1 MATPTNVY
9 DIWSAKTRANPQA
22 VYERMRSEAPVY
34 RAVGPHSGNNF
45 WFITRYD
52 DCMAVLKNDQ
62 TIGKEFRNHLPPEV
76 ANKWGPP
83 PDSNDVF
90 EVINHH
96 LLNIDPPDHTR
107 LRSLVHKAFTP
118 KRIENLRPRIQEITD
133 DLIDQMQ
140 GKSQVDLIAAFS
152 FPLPITVIAEMLGV
166 PAADRDRFRDW
177 TRTLLFVPDA
187 DENRRAVM
195 EFGLYMN
202 NLIDERRENPQD
214 DVLTGLIE
222 AEEAGERL
230 DRMELLSML
239 FLLLVAGH
247 ETTVNLVA
255 NGTLLLLQ
263 YPDQMEKLK
272 NDPSLIRTAIEEI
285 LRYNGPVETTT
296 FRWAFEDVEIGGV
309 TIPAGDVVL
318 PALLAANRDPA
329 YFKDPNVFDITRENN
344 KHIAFG
350 LGIHYCVGA
359 PLARMEGAIAINTL
373 LKRLPNIQLAVNVDD
388 LQWNESILLHGMKE
402 MPVTF

>member
-1 MATPTNVY
+1 MTTQTHVY

-22 VYERMRSEAPVY
+22 LYEQMRDETPIY
-34 RAVGPHSGNNF
+34 RAVGPVTGNNF
-45 WFITRYD
+45 WFFTRYD
-52 DCMAVLKNDQ
+52 DCVSILKNDQ
-62 TIGKEFRNHLPPEV
+62 AIGKEFRKHLPAEV

-83 PDSNDVF
+83 PDPNDVF
-90 EVINHH
+90 EVVNHH
-96 LLNIDPPDHTR
+96 LLDLDPPDHTR
-107 LRSLVHKAFTP
+107 LRGLVHKAFTP
-118 KRIENLRPRIQEITD
+118 RVIENLRPRIQQIAD

-140 GKSQVDLIAAFS
+140 GTGQADLINAFS
-152 FPLPITVIAEMLGV
+152 FPLPITVIAEMLGI
-166 PAADRDRFRDW
+166 PAADRDKFRDW

-187 DENRRAVM
+187 DENRRAAI
-195 EFGLYMN
+195 EFGMYMN
-202 NLIDERRENPQD
+202 SMIDERRENPQD
-214 DVLTGLIE
+214 DVLTGLIQ
-222 AEEAGERL
+222 AEESGDRL

-247 ETTVNLVA
+247 ETTVNLIA

-263 YPDQMEKLK
+263 HPDQMQKLK
-272 NDPSLIRTAIEEI
+272 NDPALIRPAIEEM

-296 FRWAFEDVEIGGV
+296 FRWTFEDVEIGGV

-329 YFKDPNVFDITRENN
+329 YFENPNVFDITRENN

-350 LGIHYCVGA
+350 MGIHYCLGA

-373 LKRLPNIQLAVNVDD
+373 LKRLPNLQLAVDVDD

>member
-1 MATPTNVY
+1 MATQTHVY
-9 DIWSAKTRANPQA
+9 DIWSSTTRANPQA
-22 VYERMRSEAPVY
+22 LYEQMRTEAPIY
-34 RAVGPHSGNNF
+34 CAVGPQSGNNF

-52 DCMAVLKNDQ
+52 DCMTVLKNDE
-62 TIGKEFRNHLPPEV
+62 TIGKEFRKHLPAEV

-83 PDSNDVF
+83 PDPNDVF

-96 LLNIDPPDHTR
+96 LLDLDPPDHTR
-107 LRSLVHKAFTP
+107 LRALVHKAFTP
-118 KRIENLRPRIQEITD
+118 RVIENLRPRIQQIANDLLDQMED
-133 DLIDQMQ
+133 AGKADLIN
-140 GKSQVDLIAAFS
+140 AFS
-152 FPLPITVIAEMLGV
+152 FPLPITVIAEMLGI
-166 PAADRDRFRDW
+166 PSADRDKFRDW
-177 TRTLLFVPDA
+177 TRNLLFVPDA
-187 DENRRAVM
+187 DENRRAAM
-195 EFGLYMN
+195 EFGMYMN
-202 NLIDERRENPQD
+202 SLIDERRDNPQE
-214 DVLTGLIE
+214 DVLSGLIQ
-222 AEEAGERL
+222 AEEAGDRL

-247 ETTVNLVA
+247 ETTVNLIA

-263 YPDQMEKLK
+263 HPDQMQKLK
-272 NDPSLIRTAIEEI
+272 DNPALIRSAVEEM

-296 FRWAFEDVEIGGV
+296 FRWAFQDVEVGGV

-329 YFKDPNVFDITRENN
+329 YFENPNTFDITRENN

-350 LGIHYCVGA
+350 LGIHYCVGS

-373 LKRLPNIQLAVNVDD
+373 LKRLPNLQLAANVDD
-388 LQWNESILLHGMKE
+388 LKWNESILLHGMKE

>member
-1 MATPTNVY
+1 MATQTKIY
-9 DIWSAKTRANPQA
+9 DIWSAKARANPQA
-22 VYERMRSEAPVY
+22 LYEQMRAEAPIY
-34 RAVGPHSGNNF
+34 RAVGPMSGNNF
-45 WFITRYD
+45 WFFTRYD
-52 DCMAVLKNDQ
+52 DCMAILKNDEK
-62 TIGKEFRNHLPPEV
+62 IGKEFRKHLPVEV

-83 PDSNDVF
+83 PDPNDVF

-96 LLNIDPPDHTR
+96 LLDLDPPDHTR
-107 LRSLVHKAFTP
+107 LRALVHKAFTP
-118 KRIENLRPRIQEITD
+118 RVIENLRPRIQEIAD
-133 DLIDQMQ
+133 DLLDRMEGV
-140 GKSQVDLIAAFS
+140 GKADLINTFS
-152 FPLPITVIAEMLGV
+152 FPLPITVIAEMLGI
-166 PAADRDRFRDW
+166 PSADRDKFRDW
-177 TRTLLFVPDA
+177 TRNLLFVPDA
-187 DENRRAVM
+187 DENRRAAM
-195 EFGLYMN
+195 EFGMYMN
-202 NLIDERRENPQD
+202 SLIDERRENPQE
-214 DVLTGLIE
+214 DVLSGLIQ
-222 AEEAGERL
+222 AEEAGDRL

-247 ETTVNLVA
+247 ETTVNLIG

-263 YPDQMEKLK
+263 HPEQLEKLK
-272 NDPSLIRTAIEEI
+272 NDPKLIRPAVEEM

-296 FRWAFEDVEIGGV
+296 FRWAFQDVEIGGV

-329 YFKDPNVFDITRENN
+329 YFENPNVFDITRENN

-359 PLARMEGAIAINTL
+359 PLARMEGIIAINTL
-373 LKRLPNIQLAVNVDD
+373 LKRLPKLQLGVDVDD

>member
-1 MATPTNVY
+1 MATQAPIY

-22 VYERMRSEAPVY
+22 LYEQMREEAPIY
-34 RAVGPHSGNNF
+34 RAVGPMSGNNF
-45 WFITRYD
+45 WFFTRYD
-52 DCMAVLKNDQ
+52 DCMSVLKNDEM
-62 TIGKEFRNHLPPEV
+62 IGKEFRKHLPAEV
-76 ANKWGPP
+76 ANNWGPP
-83 PDSNDVF
+83 PDPNDVF

-96 LLNIDPPDHTR
+96 LLDLDPPDHTR
-107 LRSLVHKAFTP
+107 LRGLVHKAFTP
-118 KRIENLRPRIQEITD
+118 RVIENLRPRIQQIAD

-140 GKSQVDLIAAFS
+140 GTGQADLINAFS
-152 FPLPITVIAEMLGV
+152 FPLPITVIAEMLGI
-166 PAADRDRFRDW
+166 PAADRDKFRDW

-187 DENRRAVM
+187 DENRRAAM
-195 EFGLYMN
+195 EFGMYMN
-202 NLIDERRENPQD
+202 SLIDERRDNPQE
-214 DVLTGLIE
+214 DVLSGLIQ
-222 AEEAGERL
+222 AEEAGDRL

-247 ETTVNLVA
+247 ETTVNLIG

-263 YPDQMEKLK
+263 HPDQMQKLK
-272 NDPSLIRTAIEEI
+272 NDPTLIRSAVEEM

-296 FRWAFEDVEIGGV
+296 FRWAFEDVEVGGV

-329 YFKDPNVFDITRENN
+329 YFENPNVFDITRENN

-350 LGIHYCVGA
+350 LGIHYCLGA

-373 LKRLPNIQLAVNVDD
+373 LKRLPNLQLAVDVDD